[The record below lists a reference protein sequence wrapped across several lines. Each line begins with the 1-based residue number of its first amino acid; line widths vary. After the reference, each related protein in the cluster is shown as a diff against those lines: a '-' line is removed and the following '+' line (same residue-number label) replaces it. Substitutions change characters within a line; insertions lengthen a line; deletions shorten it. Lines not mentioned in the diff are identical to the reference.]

1 MSYPLN
7 KYDFVVHVWDA
18 SEHGL
23 ISKTRQIEAAFS
35 QMEDAQRWTSNI
47 SSAATTKNIWF
58 QTWPGWLWGTYDHHA
73 DHGLD
78 EWLADLLPLSS
89 TFTGHLEGAE
99 ALYDG
104 SNHNVIGV
112 RNFLSGTPQLAV
124 LLGMTRAGKS
134 AFMCDL
140 LSQTDPYYDF
150 TLIVEEGLSYGI
162 WTQAQGSTPTV
173 IQPDG
178 DMTLNYLDTQAA
190 PLTNLQITT
199 AAALVAKMAG
209 YPADE
214 DRRSLRLAQITQY
227 VEQLYADR
235 FEEWISEDASR
246 LDLVARQAMA
256 IAEYKTAYLPVTSTF
271 LEAWTEFQHAASEDE
286 RQSLIRRW
294 KPEEVSRFLKSPD
307 TERLVRN
314 TAFAFF
320 RTEDYP
326 THDMLQ
332 QMNAGSAIPGTQ
344 PRRDQ
349 SHCHPPGA
357 VERTAARLRAFH
369 AFSHWQYR
377 PLRSDLHPGIQQTAQ
392 GTRRLPHRQP
402 WPSAHH
408 YAPARQT
415 EARHLRGSR
424 PDT

>member
-1 MSYPLN
+1 
-7 KYDFVVHVWDA
+7 
-18 SEHGL
+18 
-23 ISKTRQIEAAFS
+23 
-35 QMEDAQRWTSNI
+35 MEDAQCWTSNI

-58 QTWPGWLWGTYDHHA
+58 QTWPGWMWGTYDHHA

-89 TFTGHLEGAE
+89 TFTGHLDGAE

-104 SNHNVIGV
+104 SNHNLIGV

-162 WTQAQGSTPTV
+162 WTQAQGGTPIV

-178 DMTLNYLDTQAA
+178 DLTLNYLDTQGA

-209 YPADE
+209 HPADE

-227 VEQLYADR
+227 VEQLYTDR

-246 LDLVARQAMA
+246 LDFVARHAMA
-256 IAEYKTAYLPVTSTF
+256 VAEYKTAQLPVTATF
-271 LEAWTEFQHAASEDE
+271 LEAWTEFRHAASEDE
-286 RQSLIRRW
+286 RQSLISRW

-307 TERLVRN
+307 TERLGPQYRLRVLPARGLPDPRH
-314 TAFAFF
+314 ASADDA
-320 RTEDYP
+320 R
-326 THDMLQ
+326 
-332 QMNAGSAIPGTQ
+332 GSVPGTR

-349 SHCHPPGA
+349 SHGNPARA
-357 VERTAARLRAFH
+357 VERAAACLRTFH
-369 AFSHWQYR
+369 TC
-377 PLRSDLHPGIQQTAQ
+377 RS
-392 GTRRLPHRQP
+392 
-402 WPSAHH
+402 
-408 YAPARQT
+408 PA
-415 EARHLRGSR
+415 GS
-424 PDT
+424 PTST